1 MTARL
6 SLPVLLPCIAV
17 AASLA
22 VPAGTARAQSIEEFY
37 KNKNVKVISS
47 SGVGGGYDTYARL
60 LARIMP
66 RYLPGKPNMIVQN
79 MPGAGGVKAS
89 NYLFNAAPKDGSVLG
104 GVHRTVPQAK
114 LLGIPG
120 VQFDATKFNWLGSL
134 ANEVSVCTSW
144 HDTPVKTMKDAMEKE
159 LIVGGSGATDTE
171 QFPAV
176 LNNIIGTKFRIVS
189 GYVNG
194 PAIVLAMERR
204 EVDGRC
210 GWSWSSIETQFPTW
224 IKEKKINILG
234 QITLE
239 KHPDLQHVPLVLD
252 FAKTQEDREV
262 LEFLFAR
269 QVMGRP
275 YLAPPG
281 VPEDRVKAL
290 RAAFSMMVK
299 DKAGAADFKKA
310 NQELTPVSGE
320 YIQNLVAKFHKTPK
334 PVIQKAI
341 DASQWRGPAK
351 TMAKSQPEQKKKKK
365 KKKSSE

>member
-1 MTARL
+1 MTAHPRITAF
-6 SLPVLLPCIAV
+6 PVCIAL
-17 AASLA
+17 AATALVVSTA
-22 VPAGTARAQSIEEFY
+22 SAGAQSVADFY
-37 KNKNVKVISS
+37 KGKQVRVISS
-47 SGVGGGYDTYARL
+47 SGAGGGYDTYARL
-60 LARIMP
+60 FARLIP
-66 RYLPGKPNMIVQN
+66 NHLPGNPTMIVQN
-79 MPGAGGVKAS
+79 MPGAGGVRAS
-89 NYLFNAAPKDGSVLG
+89 NYLFTVSEQDGSVLG
-104 GVHRTVPQAK
+104 AVHRTVPQAQ

-120 VQFDATKFNWLGSL
+120 VQFDARKFHWIGSL

-144 HDTPVKTMKDAMEKE
+144 HETPIKTMQDAMEKE

-210 GWSWSSIETQFPTW
+210 GWSWSSVVTQFPHW

-239 KHPDLQHVPLVLD
+239 KHPDLPDVPLVTE
-252 FAKTQEDREV
+252 FAKTEEDRDV

-275 YLAPPG
+275 ALAPPG
-281 VPEDRVKAL
+281 VSADRVAAL
-290 RAAFSMMVK
+290 RAAFDAMVK
-299 DKAGAADFKKA
+299 DKAAIAEFEKA
-310 NQELTPVSGE
+310 NQELAPVSGQ
-320 YIQNLVAKFHKTPK
+320 YIQNLVEKFYRAPK
-334 PVIQKAI
+334 STIEKAI
-341 DASQWRGPAK
+341 SASEWRGPPKGEAK
-351 TMAKSQPEQKKKKK
+351 NPGK
-365 KKKSSE
+365 